1 MASHL
6 KVDTITGVTTAGSI
20 AITGEGN
27 STTTNLQ
34 KGLAKAWDY
43 YDGSASGAAS
53 YGTSFNIGST
63 TDNGTGDYTH
73 AFTNAMATAS
83 QYGAITSGHRRNG
96 GPGDGPTAHATA
108 SVTHLVHN
116 DAGSAADQTG
126 LSLCVF
132 GDLA

>member
-1 MASHL
+1 MTSQL
-6 KVDTITGVTTAGSI
+6 NVDTIKGNETAGSI
-20 AITGEGN
+20 TIQGEG
-27 STTTNLQ
+27 SATTNLQ
-34 KGLAKAWDY
+34 QGLLKAWDY

-53 YGTSFNIGST
+53 YGDSFNIGST

-83 QYGAITSGHRRNG
+83 QYGAITAGHRRNG

-108 SVTHLVHN
+108 SVTHLVYN
-116 DAGSAADQTG
+116 DGGSAADQSG
-126 LSLCVF
+126 LTLCVF